1 MFNQQ
6 TLPGF
11 SDAISSPES
20 QAGISHCPSQ
30 DGTDQS
36 GQQAVPVSRSVQR
49 GSKRGR
55 KTNGTSGPSSSVSS
69 MPSDL
74 PSFSVSRFLQR
85 SVTAGLMEY
94 SQIWKER
101 VTPAGRRYWEHT
113 ASGHRTSGSDCTGL
127 AVGWNSPTASDNE
140 GSGLRSDGRAKLPGQ
155 AKELCGSASA
165 TTRGSQTTIL
175 SRTSSAILET
185 AAEIPLSGYPTP
197 QAHDEREQ
205 GKGRPVVNGRVQTHN
220 GDSVSVNLPLMVAG
234 YSTPTV
240 TDERRGSL
248 PPRST
253 DTGIS
258 LTQQVAGYGTPRVS
272 TNNGHGDSDRSHRAR
287 IEDQTAGYIGLAH
300 GLISQS
306 GDSVTE
312 NRGALDAAFS
322 RWLMGFPEAWD
333 KASPNYQAWCDVQA
347 AIARDD

>member
-1 MFNQQ
+1 MFEQK

-127 AVGWNSPTASDNE
+127 AVG
-140 GSGLRSDGRAKLPGQ
+140 
-155 AKELCGSASA
+155 
-165 TTRGSQTTIL
+165 
-175 SRTSSAILET
+175 
-185 AAEIPLSGYPTP
+185 
-197 QAHDEREQ
+197 
-205 GKGRPVVNGRVQTHN
+205 
-220 GDSVSVNLPLMVAG
+220 

-240 TDERRGSL
+240 TDEKRGGL
-248 PPRST
+248 PPRPT
-253 DTGIS
+253 DTGVP
-258 LTQQVAGYGTPRVS
+258 LTQQVAGYGTPRV
-272 TNNGHGDSDRSHRAR
+272 TNNSCIGNPSRSESAKSRL
-287 IEDQTAGYIGLAH
+287 EDQVAGWANASTRDWKDTGDLSGSMQRKDGKLRNDTVPRQAH
-300 GLISQS
+300 GLITQS
-306 GDSVTE
+306 ASSVTE
-312 NRGALDAAFS
+312 SRGVLDAAFS
-322 RWLMGFPEAWD
+322 RWLMGFPQEWD
-333 KASPNYQAWCDVQA
+333 EASPNWQAWCDVQA
-347 AIARDD
+347 AIVRGG

>member
-234 YSTPTV
+234 Y
-240 TDERRGSL
+240 
-248 PPRST
+248 
-253 DTGIS
+253 
-258 LTQQVAGYGTPRVS
+258 GTPRVS

-322 RWLMGFPEAWD
+322 RWLMGFPQEWD
-333 KASPNYQAWCDVQA
+333 ELSPGYSEYLKT
-347 AIARDD
+347 RS

>member
-1 MFNQQ
+1 MSKQK
-6 TLPGF
+6 TLLGLN
-11 SDAISSPES
+11 DAISSPES

-205 GKGRPVVNGRVQTHN
+205 GKGRP
-220 GDSVSVNLPLMVAG
+220 
-234 YSTPTV
+234 
-240 TDERRGSL
+240 
-248 PPRST
+248 T

-306 GDSVTE
+306 GDSATE

>member
-1 MFNQQ
+1 MFEQK

-113 ASGHRTSGSDCTGL
+113 ASGHRTSGSGCIGL
-127 AVGWNSPTASDNE
+127 AA
-140 GSGLRSDGRAKLPGQ
+140 
-155 AKELCGSASA
+155 
-165 TTRGSQTTIL
+165 
-175 SRTSSAILET
+175 
-185 AAEIPLSGYPTP
+185 GYPTP
-197 QAHDEREQ
+197 IQ
-205 GKGRPVVNGRVQTHN
+205 N
-220 GDSVSVNLPLMVAG
+220 DS
-234 YSTPTV
+234 
-240 TDERRGSL
+240 EKRGSI
-248 PPRST
+248 SAT
-253 DTGIS
+253 DS
-258 LTQQVAGYGTPRVS
+258 LAGVLTGYGTPRA
-272 TNNGHGDSDRSHRAR
+272 TNNSCIGNPSRSESAKSRL
-287 IEDQTAGYIGLAH
+287 EDQVAGWATPVAADDGHKVTKASHQAGNIGLVH
-300 GLISQS
+300 GLITPSAS
-306 GDSVTE
+306 SVTE
-312 NRGALDAAFS
+312 NRGVLDAAFS
-322 RWLMGFPEAWD
+322 RWLLGFPATWD
-333 KASPNYQAWCDVQA
+333 EASPNWQAWCDVQA
-347 AIARDD
+347 AIVRGD

>member
-6 TLPGF
+6 TLLGF

-165 TTRGSQTTIL
+165 I
-175 SRTSSAILET
+175 
-185 AAEIPLSGYPTP
+185 
-197 QAHDEREQ
+197 
-205 GKGRPVVNGRVQTHN
+205 
-220 GDSVSVNLPLMVAG
+220 
-234 YSTPTV
+234 
-240 TDERRGSL
+240 
-248 PPRST
+248 
-253 DTGIS
+253 
-258 LTQQVAGYGTPRVS
+258 AGYGTPRVS